1 MPRMD
6 KKPEAKPADLTVR
19 ILEQI
24 RDEMRQTRVD
34 LKAELA
40 QVRVDLTTEIA
51 QTNERLARLEARQR
65 EDALRLSTEI
75 VAVAK
80 GIHQVRDALRD
91 RKAER
96 AVLGDHEKRI
106 RALERKSA

>member
-1 MPRMD
+1 MRRMD
-6 KKPEAKPADLTVR
+6 KKPETKPADLTVR

-24 RDEMRQTRVD
+24 RDELRQTRVD
-34 LKAELA
+34 LKAE
-40 QVRVDLTTEIA
+40 IA
-51 QTNERLARLEARQR
+51 QTNERLTVLEARQR
-65 EDALRLSTEI
+65 EDALRLSTEV

>member
-34 LKAELA
+34 L
-40 QVRVDLTTEIA
+40 TTEIAQTNERLA